1 MRPIHFKV
9 IKDNQGNKSGFKR
22 RFLRFHSLHVASV
35 GGKSNP
41 CLVNC
46 KCWVIGIFKTGS
58 KEKITWP
65 NLLFPVNE
73 ELRLP
78 FTILEGS
85 SEVSA
90 LHSWCLTAVSVY
102 LSLNAKVHDRG
113 SFITVTSTYLSH
125 CHAAKE
131 IQATELPAAV
141 PLSSAQGER
150 HSKAHSCPVILSAHC
165 ESYNKSRAASC
176 ALPSWEEGKISLG
189 LTSMQNTSG
198 ISTQKKQSR
207 ETMLW
212 REDF

>member
-22 RFLRFHSLHVASV
+22 RFLRFHSLRVASV

-85 SEVSA
+85 SGVQA
-90 LHSWCLTAVSVY
+90 LHSWCLTAMSVY
-102 LSLNAKVHDRG
+102 LSPNAGVHDRG
-113 SFITVTSTYLSH
+113 SFITVASTYCYH
-125 CHAAKE
+125 CHMAKG
-131 IQATELPAAV
+131 IQAVELS
-141 PLSSAQGER
+141 PLSPA
-150 HSKAHSCPVILSAHC
+150 P
-165 ESYNKSRAASC
+165 
-176 ALPSWEEGKISLG
+176 
-189 LTSMQNTSG
+189 
-198 ISTQKKQSR
+198 
-207 ETMLW
+207 
-212 REDF
+212 